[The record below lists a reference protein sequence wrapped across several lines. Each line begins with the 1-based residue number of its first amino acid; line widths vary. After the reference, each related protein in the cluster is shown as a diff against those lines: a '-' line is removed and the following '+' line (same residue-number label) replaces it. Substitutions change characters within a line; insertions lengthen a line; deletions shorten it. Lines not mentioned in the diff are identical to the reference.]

1 MAPSLAA
8 SSSSVFSELV
18 DLAVVEAGVIVVV
31 VVMAV
36 EGEGEGEGE
45 SLGRAAERR
54 AASCCCW

>member
-36 EGEGEGEGE
+36 EGEGD

-54 AASCCCW
+54 EASCCCCCW

>member
-36 EGEGEGEGE
+36 EGEGEGE

>member
-1 MAPSLAA
+1 MAPSLAE

-36 EGEGEGEGE
+36 EGEGE

>member
-1 MAPSLAA
+1 MAPSLAE

-36 EGEGEGEGE
+36 EGEGEGE

>member
-1 MAPSLAA
+1 MAPSRAE

-31 VVMAV
+31 VAMAV
-36 EGEGEGEGE
+36 EGEGE
-45 SLGRAAERR
+45 SLGRAAGRR